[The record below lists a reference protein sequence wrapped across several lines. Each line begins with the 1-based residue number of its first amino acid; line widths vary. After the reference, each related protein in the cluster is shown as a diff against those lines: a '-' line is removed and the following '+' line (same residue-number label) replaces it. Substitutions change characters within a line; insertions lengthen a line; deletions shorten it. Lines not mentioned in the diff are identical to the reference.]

1 MHPIISL
8 NSSKTRELCHPLA
21 GNYASLF
28 TKSAI
33 LFALPQFLSLPNT
46 LATNPQQFFFI
57 NWNLKFYFLVWTQF
71 LSDLWTVIGCP
82 KFWLCGKIGWVTWG
96 AWSSEHFLFTPCFR
110 VLECFVIFVNQP
122 FQCFEIL
129 SLLDIELLST
139 LLFMRNSLSK
149 YFVIVKGHLILYTF
163 NNLQRCMLNFS
174 YLYFFQILAY

>member
-1 MHPIISL
+1 MSPPSWQLYLIVHKVCHIICSAPVFISPKYLSNKSPPIFFFQLKFKVLFPCL
-8 NSSKTRELCHPLA
+8 NSIFVRFVNC
-21 GNYASLF
+21 YR
-28 TKSAI
+28 
-33 LFALPQFLSLPNT
+33 LPQILVMWKDWVSH
-46 LATNPQQFFFI
+46 
-57 NWNLKFYFLVWTQF
+57 LK
-71 LSDLWTVIGCP
+71 
-82 KFWLCGKIGWVTWG
+82 TWG